1 MIHTGID
8 KVNIGEFVNKVAIL
22 RPVTK
27 RTERGAIQQTW
38 EKLSDVYGKLVINGA
53 DETMVDQN
61 IVNPDKAELTTYV
74 NPYVTSECRMII
86 DGQPYNIT
94 SVVKAIN
101 QPIMVVRGQKITENV

>member
-1 MIHTGID
+1 MINTGID
-8 KVNIGEFVNKVAIL
+8 KVNIGEFVNKVTIL
-22 RPVTK
+22 RPVNE
-27 RTERGAIQQTW
+27 RTERGALKQTW
-38 EKLSDVYGKLVINGA
+38 EKLSDVYGKLVINGV

-74 NPYVTSECRMII
+74 NPNVTSECRMVIE
-86 DGQPYNIT
+86 GQPYNIT

>member
-1 MIHTGID
+1 MINTGID
-8 KVNIGEFVNKVAIL
+8 KVNIGEFVNKVTIL

-61 IVNPDKAELTTYV
+61 IVNPDRAELTTYV
-74 NPYVTSECRMII
+74 NSGITSECRMII
-86 DGQPYNIT
+86 DNQHYNIT

-101 QPIMVVRGQKITENV
+101 QPIMVVRGQRITENG